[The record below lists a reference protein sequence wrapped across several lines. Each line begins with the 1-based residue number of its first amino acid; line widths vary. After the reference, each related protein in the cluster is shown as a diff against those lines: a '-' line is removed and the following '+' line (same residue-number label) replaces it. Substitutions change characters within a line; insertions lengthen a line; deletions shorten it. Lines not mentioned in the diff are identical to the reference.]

1 VIILGIVLLIIGVL
15 AHLNILYTT
24 GLILIV
30 LGVILCASRHTR
42 PGHRRPAALVLTAR
56 PGCWRYG

>member
-30 LGVILCASRHTR
+30 LGVILALLGTPGRAIGGLRH
-42 PGHRRPAALVLTAR
+42 
-56 PGCWRYG
+56 WY